1 MQGISVFQQR
11 LAQNVLAVVWQS
23 GPNVHGGRPFVGDGP
38 ITPWNIRHV
47 EPSLCDEDDPIDL
60 YASPSGNLDH
70 GAASPSPHSRMM
82 SGPIGS
88 RCSKRSAPAA
98 IKAETETCPSTWS
111 RTSAIASRTESG
123 WRISSRANLQR
134 DSEGGCTL
142 MRGDGAL
149 SDPPNSGSRYAPE
162 DQVMSLTTSPEGTK
176 DQEATARSLA
186 RREKMI
192 ERLAEPV
199 AAHILEAAA
208 EDQAVVGLLPVVDR
222 SEDQPATVVGHRLAT
237 GKANAVGTLDLDLVG
252 HDRIVHH
259 SIERNFERLSRSG
272 RRPAHVPLSLQ

>member
-1 MQGISVFQQR
+1 GKYFG
-11 LAQNVLAVVWQS
+11 LA
-23 GPNVHGGRPFVGDGP
+23 GGRSIKNEALVF
-38 ITPWNIRHV
+38 
-47 EPSLCDEDDPIDL
+47 EPSLCDEYDPISL

-70 GAASPSPHSRMM
+70 GAASPSPHSRMV

-98 IKAETETCPSTWS
+98 IRAGGHQGVDGNLPVDMVSHE
-111 RTSAIASRTESG
+111 RIASRTESG

-176 DQEATARSLA
+176 DQE
-186 RREKMI
+186 
-192 ERLAEPV
+192 
-199 AAHILEAAA
+199 
-208 EDQAVVGLLPVVDR
+208 
-222 SEDQPATVVGHRLAT
+222 
-237 GKANAVGTLDLDLVG
+237 
-252 HDRIVHH
+252 
-259 SIERNFERLSRSG
+259 
-272 RRPAHVPLSLQ
+272 